1 MESALHP
8 DTPTMHGYL
17 FLCIALIITVS
28 LLVMLG
34 DKLRISYPIFL
45 VLGGLLISFI
55 PGIPKVKVNPDLIF
69 LIFLPPLLYD
79 AAWNTS
85 WKDFWRWRRV
95 IGVFAF
101 GLVIVTSVVVAVV
114 SNSLIPGFTLSL
126 GFLLGGIIS
135 PPDAV
140 AATSVLKG
148 IKVPKRVVA
157 ILEGES
163 LINDA
168 SSLIVFRFALAA
180 VLTGTFVWHQA
191 IVDFSLVT
199 FMGITTG
206 LSVALVLYAVL
217 RWLPTTP
224 SIDTALSFTA
234 PYLMYL
240 TAEHFHFS
248 GVMAVVSGG
257 LFVSYR
263 SHELFSH
270 SSRLQNV
277 SMWSTITFV
286 LNGLVFMLI
295 GLELPTIME
304 GLEGYSLGEAIG
316 YSLIIA
322 VAIIITRIGFT
333 LFASVFTVFISRFIT
348 VADNRPGW
356 RGPLIIGWAGMRGV
370 VSLAAALSVPLLL
383 NNGNP
388 FPHRNL
394 ILFIT
399 FVVIFITLVVQGLTF
414 PLIIRW
420 INYQDPD
427 HMLPAKTQDEQIQ
440 LRLLTVALERLI
452 KKYPAAA
459 IDNALVA
466 NLKNKMENES
476 GLISNH
482 SGTSLPETEKE
493 TVEQFR
499 TIFTDLIKVQRK
511 ELMKF
516 RTKDGFDDDVIRKH
530 ENQMDLEEEKVKH
543 RFESYR

>member
-1 MESALHP
+1 MESALN
-8 DTPTMHGYL
+8 TPTIHSYL

-34 DKLRISYPIFL
+34 QKLRISYPIFL

-55 PGIPKVKVNPDLIF
+55 PGIPNIKINPELIF

-95 IGVFAF
+95 ISVLAF
-101 GLVIVTSVVVAVV
+101 GLVIVTSVVVAFV
-114 SNSLIPGFTLSL
+114 SSSLIPGFTLSL

-148 IKVPKRVVA
+148 IKVPRRVVA

-168 SSLIVFRFALAA
+168 SSLIVFRFALVA
-180 VLTGTFVWHQA
+180 VIAGTFVWHQA

-199 FMGITTG
+199 FMGIVVG
-206 LSVALVLYAVL
+206 LVIALVLYAVL

-240 TAEHFHFS
+240 TAEHFHVS

-257 LFVSYR
+257 LFISYR

-270 SSRLQNV
+270 SSRLQSV
-277 SMWSTITFV
+277 SMWSTTTFV

-322 VAIIITRIGFT
+322 VAIIITRIGFA
-333 LFASVFTVFISRFIT
+333 LFASMFTVFISRFIT
-348 VADNRPGW
+348 VADDRPGW
-356 RGPLIIGWAGMRGV
+356 QGPLIIGWAGMRGV
-370 VSLAAALSVPLLL
+370 VSLAAALSIPLLMS
-383 NNGNP
+383 NGDP

-399 FVVIFITLVVQGLTF
+399 FVVIFITLVVQGLSF

-420 INYQDPD
+420 IKYQDPD
-427 HMLPAKTQDEQIQ
+427 HVLPAKKQDEQIQ
-440 LRLLTVALERLI
+440 LQLLKVALEKLI
-452 KKYPAAA
+452 KKYPGESV
-459 IDNALVA
+459 DNALVA
-466 NLKNKMENES
+466 NLKTRYENES
-476 GLISNH
+476 GLIANH
-482 SGTSLPETEKE
+482 SGTAEPETEKE
-493 TVEQFR
+493 TVDEFR
-499 TIFTDLIKVQRK
+499 KVFAELIKVQRR

-516 RTKDGFDDDVIRKH
+516 RTQEGFEDEIIRKH
-530 ENQMDLEEEKVKH
+530 ENQLDLEEEKVKH
-543 RFESYR
+543 KFEAFE

>member
-1 MESALHP
+1 MESALN
-8 DTPTMHGYL
+8 TPTIHSYL
-17 FLCIALIITVS
+17 FLCLALIITVS

-34 DKLRISYPIFL
+34 QKLRISYPIFL

-55 PGIPKVKVNPDLIF
+55 PGIPNIKINPELIF

-95 IGVFAF
+95 ISVLAF
-101 GLVIVTSVVVAVV
+101 GLVIVTSVVVAFV
-114 SNSLIPGFTLSL
+114 SSSLIPGFTLSL

-148 IKVPKRVVA
+148 IKVPRRVVA

-168 SSLIVFRFALAA
+168 SSLIVFRFALVA
-180 VLTGTFVWHQA
+180 VIAGTFVWHEA

-199 FMGITTG
+199 FMGIVVG
-206 LSVALVLYAVL
+206 LVIALVLYAVM

-240 TAEHFHFS
+240 TAEHFHVS

-257 LFVSYR
+257 LFISYR

-270 SSRLQNV
+270 SSRLQSV
-277 SMWSTITFV
+277 SMWSTTTFV

-295 GLELPTIME
+295 GLELPVIME
-304 GLEGYSLGEAIG
+304 GLEDYSLGEAIG
-316 YSLIIA
+316 YSLVIA
-322 VAIIITRIGFT
+322 VAIIITRIAFA
-333 LFASVFTVFISRFIT
+333 LFASMFTVFISRFIT
-348 VADNRPGW
+348 VADDRPGW
-356 RGPLIIGWAGMRGV
+356 QGPLIIGWAGMRGV
-370 VSLAAALSVPLLL
+370 VSLAAALSIPLLL

-399 FVVIFITLVVQGLTF
+399 FVVIFITLVVQGLSF

-420 INYQDPD
+420 VKYQDPD
-427 HMLPAKTQDEQIQ
+427 HVLPAKTQDEQIQ
-440 LRLLTVALERLI
+440 LQLLKVALEKLI
-452 KKYPAAA
+452 KKYPGESV
-459 IDNALVA
+459 DNALLA
-466 NLKNKMENES
+466 NLKTRYENES
-476 GLISNH
+476 GLIANH
-482 SGTSLPETEKE
+482 SGTAEPETEKE
-493 TVEQFR
+493 TVDEFR
-499 TIFTDLIKVQRK
+499 KVFAELIKAQRR

-516 RTKDGFDDDVIRKH
+516 RTQEGFEDEIIRKH
-530 ENQMDLEEEKVKH
+530 ENQLDLEEEKVKH
-543 RFESYR
+543 KFEAFG

>member
-1 MESALHP
+1 MESALN
-8 DTPTMHGYL
+8 TPTIHSYL
-17 FLCIALIITVS
+17 FLCLALIVTVS

-34 DKLRISYPIFL
+34 QKLRISYPIFL

-55 PGIPKVKVNPDLIF
+55 PGIPHVKINPELIF

-95 IGVFAF
+95 ISVLAF
-101 GLVIVTSVVVAVV
+101 GLVIVTSVVVAFV
-114 SNSLIPGFTLSL
+114 SSSLIPGFTLSL

-148 IKVPKRVVA
+148 IKIPRRVVA

-168 SSLIVFRFALAA
+168 SSLIVFRFALVA
-180 VLTGTFVWHQA
+180 VIAGTFVWHEA
-191 IVDFSLVT
+191 VVDFSLVT
-199 FMGITTG
+199 FMGIVVG
-206 LSVALVLYAVL
+206 LVIALVLYAVL

-240 TAEHFHFS
+240 TAEHFHVS

-257 LFVSYR
+257 LFISYR

-270 SSRLQNV
+270 SSRLQSV
-277 SMWSTITFV
+277 SMWSTTTFV

-295 GLELPTIME
+295 GLELPIIME
-304 GLEGYSLGEAIG
+304 GLEDYSLGEAIG

-322 VAIIITRIGFT
+322 AAIIITRIGFA
-333 LFASVFTVFISRFIT
+333 LFASMFTVFISRFIT
-348 VADNRPGW
+348 VADDRPGW
-356 RGPLIIGWAGMRGV
+356 QGPLIIGWAGMRGV
-370 VSLAAALSVPLLL
+370 VSLAAALSIPLLL
-383 NNGNP
+383 NNGDP

-399 FVVIFITLVVQGLTF
+399 FVVIFITLVVQGLSF

-420 INYQDPD
+420 VGYQDPD
-427 HMLPAKTQDEQIQ
+427 HVLPAKAQDEQIQ
-440 LRLLTVALERLI
+440 LQLLKVALEKLI
-452 KKYPAAA
+452 KKYPGESV
-459 IDNALVA
+459 DNALVA
-466 NLKNKMENES
+466 NLKTRYENES
-476 GLISNH
+476 GLIANH
-482 SGTSLPETEKE
+482 SGTAEPETEKE
-493 TVEQFR
+493 TVDEFR
-499 TIFTDLIKVQRK
+499 KVFAELIKVQRR

-516 RTKDGFDDDVIRKH
+516 RTQQGFEDEIIRKH
-530 ENQMDLEEEKVKH
+530 ENQLDLEEEKVKH
-543 RFESYR
+543 KFEAFE

>member
-1 MESALHP
+1 MESALN
-8 DTPTMHGYL
+8 TPTIHSYL

-34 DKLRISYPIFL
+34 QKLRISYPIFL

-55 PGIPKVKVNPDLIF
+55 PGIPNIKINPELIF

-95 IGVFAF
+95 ISVLAF
-101 GLVIVTSVVVAVV
+101 GLVIVTSVVVAFV
-114 SNSLIPGFTLSL
+114 SSSLIPGFTLSL

-148 IKVPKRVVA
+148 IKVPRRIVA

-168 SSLIVFRFALAA
+168 SSLIVFRFALVA
-180 VLTGTFVWHQA
+180 VIAGTFVWHQA
-191 IVDFSLVT
+191 IVDFSVVT
-199 FMGITTG
+199 FMGIVVG
-206 LSVALVLYAVL
+206 LVIALVLYAVL

-240 TAEHFHFS
+240 TAEHFHVS

-257 LFVSYR
+257 LFISYR

-270 SSRLQNV
+270 SSRLQSI
-277 SMWSTITFV
+277 SMWSTATFV

-304 GLEGYSLGEAIG
+304 GLEDYSLGEAIG

-322 VAIIITRIGFT
+322 VAIIITRISFA
-333 LFASVFTVFISRFIT
+333 LFASMFTVFASRFIT

-356 RGPLIIGWAGMRGV
+356 QGPLIIGWAGMRGV
-370 VSLAAALSVPLLL
+370 VSLAAALSIPLLL
-383 NNGNP
+383 SNGDP

-399 FVVIFITLVVQGLTF
+399 FVVIFITLVVQGLSF

-420 INYQDPD
+420 IKYQDPD
-427 HMLPAKTQDEQIQ
+427 HVLPAKKQDEQIQ
-440 LRLLTVALERLI
+440 LQLLKVALEKLI
-452 KKYPAAA
+452 KKYPGASV
-459 IDNALVA
+459 DNALVA
-466 NLKNKMENES
+466 NLKTRYENES
-476 GLISNH
+476 GLIANH
-482 SGTSLPETEKE
+482 SGTSEPETEKE
-493 TVEQFR
+493 TVDEFR
-499 TIFTDLIKVQRK
+499 KVFAELIKAQRR

-516 RTKDGFDDDVIRKH
+516 RTQEGFEDEIIRKH
-530 ENQMDLEEEKVKH
+530 ENQLDLEEEKVKH
-543 RFESYR
+543 KFEAFE

>member
-1 MESALHP
+1 
-8 DTPTMHGYL
+8 MHSYL

-34 DKLRISYPIFL
+34 QKLRISYPIFL

-55 PGIPKVKVNPDLIF
+55 PGIPNIKINPELIF

-95 IGVFAF
+95 ISVLAF
-101 GLVIVTSVVVAVV
+101 GLVIVTSVVVAFV
-114 SNSLIPGFTLSL
+114 SSSLIPGFTLSL

-148 IKVPKRVVA
+148 IKVPRRVVA

-168 SSLIVFRFALAA
+168 SSLIVFRFALVA
-180 VLTGTFVWHQA
+180 VIAGTFVWHQA

-199 FMGITTG
+199 FMGIVVG
-206 LSVALVLYAVL
+206 LVIALVLYAVL

-240 TAEHFHFS
+240 TAEHFHVS

-257 LFVSYR
+257 LFISYR

-270 SSRLQNV
+270 SSRLQSV
-277 SMWSTITFV
+277 SMWSTTTFV

-322 VAIIITRIGFT
+322 VAIIITRIGFA
-333 LFASVFTVFISRFIT
+333 LFASMFTVFISRFIT
-348 VADNRPGW
+348 VADDRPGW
-356 RGPLIIGWAGMRGV
+356 QGPLIIGWAGMRGV
-370 VSLAAALSVPLLL
+370 VSLAAALSIPLLMS
-383 NNGNP
+383 NGDP

-399 FVVIFITLVVQGLTF
+399 FVVIFITLVVQGLSF

-420 INYQDPD
+420 IKYQDPD
-427 HMLPAKTQDEQIQ
+427 HVLPAKKQDEQIQ
-440 LRLLTVALERLI
+440 LQLLKVALEKLI
-452 KKYPAAA
+452 KKYPGESV
-459 IDNALVA
+459 DNALVA
-466 NLKNKMENES
+466 NLKTRYENES
-476 GLISNH
+476 GLIANH
-482 SGTSLPETEKE
+482 SGTAEPETEKE
-493 TVEQFR
+493 TVDEFR
-499 TIFTDLIKVQRK
+499 KVFAELIKVQRR

-516 RTKDGFDDDVIRKH
+516 RTQEGFEDEIIRKH
-530 ENQMDLEEEKVKH
+530 ENQLDLEEEKVKH
-543 RFESYR
+543 KFEAFE

>member
-1 MESALHP
+1 
-8 DTPTMHGYL
+8 MHNYL
-17 FLCIALIITVS
+17 LLCLTLIITVS

-34 DKLRISYPIFL
+34 EKLRISYPIFL

-55 PGIPKVKVNPDLIF
+55 PGIPKIKADPELIF
-69 LIFLPPLLYD
+69 LLFLPPLLYD

-85 WKDFWRWRRV
+85 WKDFWKWRRV
-95 IGVFAF
+95 IGVLAF

-114 SNSLIPGFTLSL
+114 SSSLIPGFTLSL

-168 SSLIVFRFALAA
+168 SSLIVFRFALVA

-191 IVDFSLVT
+191 LVDFSLVT
-199 FMGITTG
+199 LMGIVTG
-206 LSVALVLYAVL
+206 LGVAMVFYAIL

-224 SIDTALSFTA
+224 SIDTALSFSA
-234 PYLMYL
+234 PYFMYL
-240 TAEHFHFS
+240 TAEQFHFS

-257 LFVSYR
+257 LFISYS
-263 SHELFSH
+263 SHDLFTH
-270 SSRLQNV
+270 SSRLQSA

-286 LNGLVFMLI
+286 LNGLVFMVI

-304 GLEGYSLGEAIG
+304 GLENYSLGEAIG

-348 VADNRPGW
+348 VADNRPGL

-383 NNGNP
+383 SNGEP

-414 PLIIRW
+414 PLVIRKV
-420 INYQDPD
+420 NYKDPD
-427 HMLPAKTQDEQIQ
+427 HLLPAKHQDIQIQ
-440 LRLLTVALERLI
+440 VHLLNTALERLT
-452 KKYPAAA
+452 KKYGKESV
-459 IDNALVA
+459 DNALVA
-466 NLKNKMENES
+466 DLKARMENDS
-476 GLISNH
+476 HLIADHN
-482 SGTSLPETEKE
+482 GALQEEAEKE
-493 TVEQFR
+493 TVDEFR
-499 TIFTDLIKVQRK
+499 KIFSDLIKVQRR

-516 RTKDGFDDDVIRKH
+516 RTKDGFEDEVIRKH
-530 ENQMDLEEEKVKH
+530 ETQMDLEEEKVKH
-543 RFESYR
+543 RFESYTSPSQ